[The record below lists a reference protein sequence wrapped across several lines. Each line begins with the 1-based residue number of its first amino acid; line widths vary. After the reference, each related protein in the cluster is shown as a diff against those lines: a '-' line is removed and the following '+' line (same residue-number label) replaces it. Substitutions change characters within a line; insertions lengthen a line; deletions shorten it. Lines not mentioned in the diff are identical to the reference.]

1 MAGYDIKLNEEDLV
15 GLLTENKAVSGLLES
30 IINQVLETQM
40 TEHLCV
46 ERHEQSDSR
55 KGYRNGTRV
64 RTLYTRVGP
73 LNLQVPQTRDGSFS
87 TDIFKRYQRSEQAF
101 VLGIMEMY
109 LEGVSTRK
117 VTKITEE
124 LCGVSF
130 SKSTVSELCTAL
142 DVRLDA
148 WRARSLADKKYIFII
163 MDALVVKVRRDSA
176 VRSTAVLISYGVNED
191 GIREPLD
198 LRVAD
203 SENETSWNEL
213 FKSLKSRGLS
223 GVELLVSDDHAGLV
237 NAVRKQFQGA
247 SWQRCQTHFM
257 RNILGHCPR
266 HLKGAIASD
275 VKLIF
280 QAENKKTALK
290 LADDLIEEYGSKA
303 SAAIECFENGLEDGL
318 AILSLPIHYRK
329 RLRTS
334 NLAERMNEEI
344 RRRERVVRIFP
355 NEAAAERLIGA
366 ILVETYEAWQ
376 SSERYFDMTEF
387 REWKKECE
395 EERKKEKVVAI
406 KN

>member
-1 MAGYDIKLNEEDLV
+1 MGGNGGPA
-15 GLLTENKAVSGLLES
+15 
-30 IINQVLETQM
+30 QVTDWSTQ
-40 TEHLCV
+40 
-46 ERHEQSDSR
+46 
-55 KGYRNGTRV
+55 Y
-64 RTLYTRVGP
+64 
-73 LNLQVPQTRDGSFS
+73 
-87 TDIFKRYQRSEQAF
+87 
-101 VLGIMEMY
+101 
-109 LEGVSTRK
+109 
-117 VTKITEE
+117 
-124 LCGVSF
+124 
-130 SKSTVSELCTAL
+130 
-142 DVRLDA
+142 
-148 WRARSLADKKYIFII
+148 
-163 MDALVVKVRRDSA
+163 
-176 VRSTAVLISYGVNED
+176 
-191 GIREPLD
+191 
-198 LRVAD
+198 
-203 SENETSWNEL
+203 
-213 FKSLKSRGLS
+213 
-223 GVELLVSDDHAGLV
+223 
-237 NAVRKQFQGA
+237 
-247 SWQRCQTHFM
+247 
-257 RNILGHCPR
+257 ILGHCPR
-266 HLKGAIASD
+266 HLKGAIASE